1 MKDVTEHALLILS
14 TPEQF
19 KELDRFTKKW
29 NMSRER
35 TAQALLALG
44 IELADSAEKRKQL
57 TLGGDGSR

>member
-19 KELDRFTKKW
+19 KELDAIARRW

-44 IELADSAEKRKQL
+44 IEVALQKEKQL
-57 TLGGDGSR
+57 TLSGTST